1 VIKSFIVTLCLVILY
16 WSLWHSSSIFEY
28 APYASLW
35 FAPSGLAV
43 AILLLWNRDGFVK
56 VWICVWFVSMQTQ
69 FVQYGNVNFIG
80 NLTVSSSIAFG
91 FTIPYWLAVRSFLKI
106 EHLNKETATS
116 ALLRPILFPL
126 FLLAGSLGAA
136 TLGILSLISFG
147 DLTVTDGKSIW
158 LAWWIGDFVGVIL
171 LAPIFVLLG
180 YRFLKPWI
188 EPENTLL
195 VQNASN
201 QKAFSLD
208 MVSLISIL
216 MIILL
221 PSIIAIARAELD
233 ERIPIIFSFFLAL
246 LSITILTARN
256 TWTVILITTVLSS
269 LSIIITV
276 KYFSVRGDGIAYQTT
291 LLAIAITSYYFY
303 DFVKSFTSNTQQLVE
318 MERSLGTASRLL
330 TLNELSTNIAH
341 ELSTPLQTALI
352 ASQRVRRRLQKIE
365 GDWSV
370 EKTELT
376 NIKLAIEQAS
386 KTIDS
391 VRNLVKSPGSENVC
405 CSLQDTFEIT
415 LKLIES
421 AAHEDDVEINI
432 SDLSKLPPV
441 AIGQNELIQVFLNL
455 INNSISSL
463 SEVTNKKISISAID
477 SNYSEIFLQISD
489 SGRGIGK
496 HLSTNLFKIGTS
508 QSDDG
513 LGLGLGLGLW
523 VSRSIA
529 ERRGGS
535 LDYINESNTDSF
547 FQLTLKTAKGI
558 Q

>member
-1 VIKSFIVTLCLVILY
+1 MTLCLVILY

-513 LGLGLGLGLW
+513 LGLGLGLW

>member
-1 VIKSFIVTLCLVILY
+1 MIKSFIVTLCLVILY

-513 LGLGLGLGLW
+513 LGLGLGLW

>member
-1 VIKSFIVTLCLVILY
+1 VTLCLVILY

-513 LGLGLGLGLW
+513 LGLGLGLW

>member
-1 VIKSFIVTLCLVILY
+1 MIKSFIVTLCLVILY

>member
-1 VIKSFIVTLCLVILY
+1 MIKSFIVTLCLVILY

-432 SDLSKLPPV
+432 SGLSKLPAV

-513 LGLGLGLGLW
+513 LGLGLGLW

>member
-1 VIKSFIVTLCLVILY
+1 MIKSFIVTLCLVILY

-276 KYFSVRGDGIAYQTT
+276 KYFSVRGDGTAYQTT

-513 LGLGLGLGLW
+513 LGLGLGLW

>member
-1 VIKSFIVTLCLVILY
+1 MTLCLVILY

>member
-1 VIKSFIVTLCLVILY
+1 VTLCLVILY

>member
-513 LGLGLGLGLW
+513 LGLGLGLW